1 MDLLKSYDKNKKK
14 HLLKEVTATGAAG
27 TFVGGA
33 GDYIDQKFAGP
44 FHPELNNEP
53 IDEEV
58 LKEDKDIIAL
68 AGLDNQVIED
78 RVYSLEEFTKNFLKG
93 EK

>member
-1 MDLLKSYDKNKKK
+1 FAIAYADSKFLDDKEVAIEAVKNHSSAFLLLNKK
-14 HLLKEVTATGAAG
+14 LT
-27 TFVGGA
+27 
-33 GDYIDQKFAGP
+33 
-44 FHPELNNEP
+44 
-53 IDEEV
+53 
-58 LKEDKDIIAL
+58 EDKDIIAL